1 MHVILVKEKYMH
13 SSTYFPRRFLLV
25 WWNFLLIGCVNP
37 MSQSNILDW
46 HQGTVVTREDFSVF
60 LDIRRYKNWAHK
72 IDSWKYLIVRL
83 NTLTETTHPGQAPKE
98 PFAWVILQ
106 QEGLER
112 NAALTCRVPER
123 SKGDTMCLTT
133 SQNPSCWYPS
143 WLSNACTTRKDSWV
157 RRLAKNNV
165 ETNPTAIKP
174 KTGSHKAQ
182 QFSWVPLPYC
192 SLPRC
197 PFQ

>member
-1 MHVILVKEKYMH
+1 MHVILVKENYMH

-106 QEGLER
+106 QEVLVRNTELVSYHQPEEFGKGQKEMPCVLPPPRILLTDFLLGWVMCVPPGWTLDQSDWLETTQK
-112 NAALTCRVPER
+112 LT
-123 SKGDTMCLTT
+123 
-133 SQNPSCWYPS
+133 PSP
-143 WLSNACTTRKDSWV
+143 
-157 RRLAKNNV
+157 
-165 ETNPTAIKP
+165 
-174 KTGSHKAQ
+174 
-182 QFSWVPLPYC
+182 
-192 SLPRC
+192 
-197 PFQ
+197 